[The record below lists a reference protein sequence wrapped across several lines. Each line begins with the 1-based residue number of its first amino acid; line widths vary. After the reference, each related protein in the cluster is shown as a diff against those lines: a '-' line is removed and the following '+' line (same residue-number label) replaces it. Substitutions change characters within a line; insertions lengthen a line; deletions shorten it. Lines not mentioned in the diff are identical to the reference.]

1 MALLSSFPGIQI
13 DRKHA
18 GEPIDQTLVNNA
30 LTFYSEVAESTR
42 KNDPKHFAKTMIKEK
57 ASFYYD
63 EASNFIESST
73 FMDKPPKVIL
83 VKFTYYYLG

>member
-83 VKFTYYYLG
+83 VKFTYYLG